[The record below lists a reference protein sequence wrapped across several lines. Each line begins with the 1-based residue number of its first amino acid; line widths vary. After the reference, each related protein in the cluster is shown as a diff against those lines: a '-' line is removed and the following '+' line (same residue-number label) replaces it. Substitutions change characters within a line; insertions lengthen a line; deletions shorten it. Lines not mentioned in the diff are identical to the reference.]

1 MVVPVQDKDYKICDV
16 LGGLDVTRLVSRNAR
31 TFFTAAIDD
40 VELLREFLN
49 EATGHQ
55 TRSSDFASLAEMAQT
70 LDWQGRNLPNGTTT
84 LTAGLGY
91 TDDRRN
97 RRIDRFAGLFREP
110 LVGDQET
117 EFFMMDALSPIF
129 PWIVDRKS
137 KASSWKKEHQIG
149 KSQGDE
155 KEPFMFDALYVAAW
169 LVSYAEVVIYY
180 PPMNTLS
187 TPILTPFTMAD
198 VVGSHYD
205 SHEDAFVKPNLPAN
219 NPERK
224 AKFTAP

>member
-1 MVVPVQDKDYKICDV
+1 MVNSEDKNYKICDV

-55 TRSSDFASLAEMAQT
+55 TRTSDFASLDMMAQT
-70 LDWQGRNLPNGTTT
+70 LDWQGRNLTNGTTT
-84 LTAGLGY
+84 LEAGLGY
-91 TDDRRN
+91 TDDRRD
-97 RRIDRFAGLFREP
+97 RRIDRFVGLLREP
-110 LVGDQET
+110 LVGDKET
-117 EFFMMDALSPIF
+117 DFFMMDALSPIF
-129 PWIVDRKS
+129 PWIVDRRS
-137 KASSWKKEHQIG
+137 KESSWKKEHQIG

-180 PPMNTLS
+180 PPMNTLQG
-187 TPILTPFTMAD
+187 PMGVPLTMAD
-198 VVGSHYD
+198 VVGSHYA